1 MKSNIKSFHDLID
14 QINISIK
21 SIEIKLVSDN
31 PHLRG
36 LLGVGKHDMI
46 DNPA

>member
-1 MKSNIKSFHDLID
+1 M
-14 QINISIK
+14 K

-36 LLGVGKHDMI
+36 LLGVRKHGMI
-46 DNPA
+46 GYPA